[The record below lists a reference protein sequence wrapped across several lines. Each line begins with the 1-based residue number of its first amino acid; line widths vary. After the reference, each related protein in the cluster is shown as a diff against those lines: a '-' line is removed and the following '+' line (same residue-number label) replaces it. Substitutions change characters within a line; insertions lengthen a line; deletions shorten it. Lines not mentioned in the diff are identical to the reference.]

1 MGIVCTCRTL
11 EDALGAR
18 RICFD
23 VSEFFGSFVGDV
35 AACAQPRAS
44 LERRSGPEPDVA
56 RIRRAPGRK
65 RGTYGQITVNGVV
78 FLRGRSV
85 RVDAHVVEYTKV
97 LKEIFSREVG
107 AS

>member
-1 MGIVCTCRTL
+1 MPGESASTFQSSL
-11 EDALGAR
+11 APSSAM
-18 RICFD
+18 
-23 VSEFFGSFVGDV
+23 S
-35 AACAQPRAS
+35 PRA
-44 LERRSGPEPDVA
+44 RSRGLAWSGGHGPEPDVA